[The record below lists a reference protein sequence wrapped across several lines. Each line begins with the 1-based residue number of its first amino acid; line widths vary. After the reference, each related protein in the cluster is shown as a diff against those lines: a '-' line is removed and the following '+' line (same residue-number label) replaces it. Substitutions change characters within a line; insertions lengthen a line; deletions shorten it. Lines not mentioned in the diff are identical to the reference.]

1 MNTKTLVKGG
11 AAHPHKKG
19 GAAHPHK
26 KGGAA
31 HTEKK
36 KGGMKKKGGATKKTR
51 GGSNWLTNIGVPA
64 ILVAANN
71 FFKGKKS
78 RKARHSRKNKK

>member
-11 AAHPHKKG
+11 DAHSKKKG

-31 HTEKK
+31 HTHKK
-36 KGGMKKKGGATKKTR
+36 KGGMKKKGGATRKTK
-51 GGSNWLTNIGVPA
+51 GGSSWLTNLGVPA

-71 FFKGKKS
+71 LFKGKKS
-78 RKARHSRKNKK
+78 RKARHSRRNKK